1 MSNDLISR
9 SAMIKKICGSK
20 CGCNM
25 EECGDDICEAVEMV
39 KEIPTAYDV
48 EKVVEQ
54 LEEAMEKQ
62 TKRGFEY
69 MNAKENKDMSEV
81 AFSIASGLK
90 EAIEIVKKGGAE

>member
-54 LEEAMEKQ
+54 LEENYSCDV
-62 TKRGFEY
+62 G
-69 MNAKENKDMSEV
+69 N
-81 AFSIASGLK
+81 LK
-90 EAIEIVKKGGAE
+90 MISLDKAIEIVRGGEQE

>member
-54 LEEAMEKQ
+54 L
-62 TKRGFEY
+62 
-69 MNAKENKDMSEV
+69 
-81 AFSIASGLK
+81 
-90 EAIEIVKKGGAE
+90 